1 MSSEGHNCWED
12 CDEGPHGCVCGNDCL
27 PPLRDQLQPI
37 FWDVFDPDASTQGNV
52 QAALD
57 AAMPI
62 IEARIAKERVEERVQ
77 VLQDAVDEASTPQD
91 TEWEY
96 VCNNGEYRRFTD
108 SLESARRWE
117 DRGYTIRRRRAP
129 SPAGPWEPVP
139 TEGVSE

>member
-1 MSSEGHNCWED
+1 M
-12 CDEGPHGCVCGNDCL
+12 
-27 PPLRDQLQPI
+27 
-37 FWDVFDPDASTQGNV
+37 PDAEKIIA
-52 QAALD
+52 AALQTVSD
-57 AAMPI
+57 TSRTASVVAAALR
-62 IEARIAKERVEERVQ
+62 EAGMLTE
-77 VLQDAVDEASTPQD
+77 

-96 VCNNGEYRRFTD
+96 VCNNDEYRRFTD